1 MKFEFKNT
9 FLFILI
15 LLFSFGCS
23 SVKKSKVESQKSK
36 AIATETTNQKFK
48 NLALKTGAE
57 NHETYLPLL
66 GNKRIGIV
74 TNPTGIVKYQ
84 SIDIMYVQDPRI
96 EPQTKITNK
105 EISIVDFLLNKN
117 ISIQKIYAPE
127 HGFRGT
133 ADAGEV
139 IKDGKDIKTN
149 LPIISLYGNN
159 KKPKSEQLA
168 DIDIMIFDIQDVGAR
183 FYTYISTLHY
193 VMEAC
198 AENNIKLIVFD
209 RPNPNGTIVDGP
221 VLEMEHKSFVGMH
234 PIPVL
239 HGMTIGEYAKMI
251 NGEKWLANGVTCNLT
266 VIPCT
271 NYKRD
276 IPFSIPVKPSPNL
289 PNDQSINL
297 YASLCFFEGTNV
309 SVGRGTE
316 KQFQI
321 YGSPFLLKTDFSFT
335 PIPNFG
341 AKEPMHKDI
350 LCYGEDLTTI
360 KKVSHLELKWL
371 LKAYA
376 NTSDKTVF
384 FNDFFTKLAGTK
396 KLQEQIVNG
405 VSEKEIRKSWE
416 EGLNAFKEI
425 RKKYLIY

>member
-9 FLFILI
+9 FLFFSILFI
-15 LLFSFGCS
+15 LVGCS
-23 SVKKSKVESQKSK
+23 SAKNKKT
-36 AIATETTNQKFK
+36 ANTNNTPHPSDTPLKEG
-48 NLALKTGAE
+48 NLKTGAE
-57 NHETYLPLL
+57 NYTAYLPLL
-66 GNKRIGIV
+66 ANKKVGIV
-74 TNPTGIVKYQ
+74 TNPTGIV
-84 SIDIMYVQDPRI
+84 
-96 EPQTKITNK
+96 ENK
-105 EISIVDFLLNKN
+105 KHLVDFLLEKQINLL
-117 ISIQKIYAPE
+117 KIYAPE
-127 HGFRGT
+127 HGFRGI
-133 ADAGEV
+133 ADAGEM
-139 IKDGKDIKTN
+139 IKDGKDSKTN

-159 KKPKSEQLA
+159 KKPKPEQLV
-168 DIDIMIFDIQDVGAR
+168 DIDVMIFDIQDVGAR

-198 AENNIKLIVFD
+198 AENNIELIVLD

-234 PIPVL
+234 QIPVL

-251 NGEKWLANGVTCNLT
+251 NGEKWLENGIQCNLK

-271 NYKRD
+271 NYKRNMVY
-276 IPFSIPVKPSPNL
+276 SLPVKPSPNL
-289 PNDQSINL
+289 PNDQAINL

-321 YGSPFLLKTDFSFT
+321 YGSPFLTNFNFSFT
-335 PIPNFG
+335 PISNFG
-341 AKEPMHKDI
+341 AKEPMHKDV
-350 LCYGEDLTTI
+350 LCIGEDLTKI
-360 KKVSHLELKWL
+360 KKVTRLELKWL
-371 LKAYA
+371 IKAYSD
-376 NTSDKTVF
+376 TSDKTVF

-416 EGLNAFKEI
+416 ADLNSFKEM
-425 RKKYLIY
+425 RKQYLIY

>member
-36 AIATETTNQKFK
+36 TIVTETTNQKFK

-57 NHETYLPLL
+57 NYKEYLPLL
-66 GNKRIGIV
+66 ANKKIGIV
-74 TNPTGIVKYQ
+74 TNPTGIV
-84 SIDIMYVQDPRI
+84 
-96 EPQTKITNK
+96 ENK
-105 EISIVDFLLNKN
+105 KHLVDFLLDNKVDL
-117 ISIQKIYAPE
+117 QKIYAPE

-139 IKDGKDIKTN
+139 IKDGKDIQTN

-159 KKPKSEQLA
+159 KKPKPEQLA
-168 DIDIMIFDIQDVGAR
+168 DIDIVIFDIQDVGAR

-198 AENNIKLIVFD
+198 AENNIALLVFD

-266 VIPCT
+266 VIPNA

-276 IPFSIPVKPSPNL
+276 MPHSLPIKPSPNL

-321 YGSPFLLKTDFSFT
+321 YGSPFLLKTDFLFT

-350 LCYGEDLTTI
+350 LCYGEDLSKI
-360 KKVSHLELKWL
+360 KKVNRLELKWL
-371 LKAYA
+371 IKAYA

-396 KLQEQIVNG
+396 KLQEQIIEG
-405 VSEKEIRKSWE
+405 VSEKDIRKSWE
-416 EGLNAFKEI
+416 TDLNAFKET
-425 RKKYLIY
+425 RKKYLIYN

>member
-1 MKFEFKNT
+1 TYMKFEFKNT

-36 AIATETTNQKFK
+36 SIVIETANQKIK

-57 NHETYLPLL
+57 NYNAYLPLL
-66 GNKRIGIV
+66 ENKKIGIV
-74 TNPTGIVKYQ
+74 TNPTGIV
-84 SIDIMYVQDPRI
+84 
-96 EPQTKITNK
+96 ENK
-105 EISIVDFLLNKN
+105 KHLVDFLLENKVDL
-117 ISIQKIYAPE
+117 QKIYAPE

-159 KKPKSEQLA
+159 KKPKPEQLEN
-168 DIDIMIFDIQDVGAR
+168 IDIIIFDIQDVGVR

-198 AENNIKLIVFD
+198 AENNIELLVLD
-209 RPNPNGTIVDGP
+209 RPNPNGTIIDGP
-221 VLEMEHKSFVGMH
+221 ALEMDHKSFVGMH
-234 PIPVL
+234 SIPVL

-251 NGEKWLANGVTCNLT
+251 NGEKWLSNGVTCNLT
-266 VIPCT
+266 VIPCA
-271 NYKRD
+271 NYKREMPYSLP
-276 IPFSIPVKPSPNL
+276 IKPSPNL

-321 YGSPFLLKTDFSFT
+321 YGSPFLLKTDFSFI

-350 LCYGEDLTTI
+350 LCYGEDLSKI
-360 KKVSHLELKWL
+360 KKVNRLELKWL
-371 LKAYA
+371 IKAYA

-396 KLQEQIVNG
+396 KLQEQIIEG

-416 EGLNAFKEI
+416 ADLNAFKEM
-425 RKKYLIY
+425 RKLYLIYN

>member
-23 SVKKSKVESQKSK
+23 SVKKSKVESRKSK
-36 AIATETTNQKFK
+36 VESRKSKGLESETTNQKFK

-57 NHETYLPLL
+57 NYKEYLPLL
-66 GNKRIGIV
+66 ANKKIGIV
-74 TNPTGIVKYQ
+74 TNPTGIV
-84 SIDIMYVQDPRI
+84 
-96 EPQTKITNK
+96 ENK
-105 EISIVDFLLNKN
+105 KHLVDFLLDNKVDL
-117 ISIQKIYAPE
+117 QKIYAPE

-159 KKPKSEQLA
+159 KKPKPEQLA
-168 DIDIMIFDIQDVGAR
+168 DIDIVIFDIQDVGAR

-198 AENNIKLIVFD
+198 AENNIELLVLD
-209 RPNPNGTIVDGP
+209 RPNPNGSIVDGP
-221 VLEMEHKSFVGMH
+221 VLEIDHKSFVGMH
-234 PIPVL
+234 PIPVI

-271 NYKRD
+271 NYKREM
-276 IPFSIPVKPSPNL
+276 PYSLPVKPSPNL

-350 LCYGEDLTTI
+350 LCYGEDLSKI
-360 KKVSHLELKWL
+360 KKVSRLELKWL
-371 LKAYA
+371 IKTYA

-396 KLQEQIVNG
+396 KLQEQIIEG
-405 VSEKEIRKSWE
+405 ISEKEIRKSWE
-416 EGLNAFKEI
+416 TDLNVFKEM

>member
-36 AIATETTNQKFK
+36 AIATETTSQKFK

-57 NHETYLPLL
+57 NYNAYLPILT
-66 GNKRIGIV
+66 NKKIGIV
-74 TNPTGIVKYQ
+74 TNPTGIVESK
-84 SIDIMYVQDPRI
+84 
-96 EPQTKITNK
+96 KHL
-105 EISIVDFLLNKN
+105 VDFLLENKVDL
-117 ISIQKIYAPE
+117 QKIYAPE

-159 KKPKSEQLA
+159 KKPKTEQLA

-198 AENNIKLIVFD
+198 AENNIELLVLD
-209 RPNPNGTIVDGP
+209 RPNPNGSIVDGP
-221 VLEMEHKSFVGMH
+221 VLEIEHKSFVGMH

-251 NGEKWLANGVTCNLT
+251 NGEKWLANGVMCNLT
-266 VIPCT
+266 VIPCA
-271 NYKRD
+271 NYKREMPYSLP
-276 IPFSIPVKPSPNL
+276 IKPSPNL

-321 YGSPFLLKTDFSFT
+321 YGSPFLLKTDFSFI

-350 LCYGEDLTTI
+350 LCYGEDLSKI
-360 KKVSHLELKWL
+360 KKVNRLELKWL
-371 LKAYA
+371 IKAYA

-396 KLQEQIVNG
+396 KLQEQIIEG

-416 EGLNAFKEI
+416 ADLNAFKEM
-425 RKKYLIY
+425 RKLYLIYN

>member
-1 MKFEFKNT
+1 MKFVFKNT

-36 AIATETTNQKFK
+36 AIVTETTNQKFK
-48 NLALKTGAE
+48 NIALKTGAE
-57 NHETYLPLL
+57 NYNAYLPLL
-66 GNKRIGIV
+66 ANKKIGIV
-74 TNPTGIVKYQ
+74 TNPTGIVESK
-84 SIDIMYVQDPRI
+84 
-96 EPQTKITNK
+96 KHL
-105 EISIVDFLLNKN
+105 VDFLLEHKVDL
-117 ISIQKIYAPE
+117 QKIYAPE

-159 KKPKSEQLA
+159 KKPKPEQLA
-168 DIDIMIFDIQDVGAR
+168 DINIVIFDIQDVGAR

-198 AENNIKLIVFD
+198 AENNIELLVLD
-209 RPNPNGTIVDGP
+209 RPNPNGSIIDGP

-266 VIPCT
+266 VIPCA

-276 IPFSIPVKPSPNL
+276 MPYSLPVKPSPNL

-335 PIPNFG
+335 PFPNFG

-350 LCYGEDLTTI
+350 LCYGEDLSKI
-360 KKVSHLELKWL
+360 KKVSRLELKWL
-371 LKAYA
+371 IKTYA

-396 KLQEQIVNG
+396 KLQEQIIEG

-416 EGLNAFKEI
+416 TDLNAFKEM

>member
-23 SVKKSKVESQKSK
+23 SVKKSKVENQKSK
-36 AIATETTNQKFK
+36 ALEPETSSQKIK
-48 NLALKTGAE
+48 NLSIKTGAE
-57 NHETYLPLL
+57 NYGEYLPILT
-66 GNKRIGIV
+66 NKKIGIV
-74 TNPTGIVKYQ
+74 TNPTGIVESK
-84 SIDIMYVQDPRI
+84 
-96 EPQTKITNK
+96 KHL
-105 EISIVDFLLNKN
+105 VDFLLENKVDL
-117 ISIQKIYAPE
+117 QKIYAPE

-159 KKPKSEQLA
+159 KKPKPEQLEN
-168 DIDIMIFDIQDVGAR
+168 IDIIVFDIQDVGAR

-198 AENNIKLIVFD
+198 AENNIELLVLD
-209 RPNPNGTIVDGP
+209 RPNPNGSIIDGP
-221 VLEMEHKSFVGMH
+221 VLEIDQKSFVGMH

-251 NGEKWLANGVTCNLT
+251 NGEKWLTNGVTCNLT
-266 VIPCT
+266 VITCS

-276 IPFSIPVKPSPNL
+276 MSYSLPVKPSPNL

-350 LCYGEDLTTI
+350 LCYGEDLSKI
-360 KKVSHLELKWL
+360 KKVSRLELKWL
-371 LKAYA
+371 IKAYA
-376 NTSDKTVF
+376 NTSDKAIF

-396 KLQEQIVNG
+396 KLQEQIIEG

-416 EGLNAFKEI
+416 TDLNVFKEM

>member
-23 SVKKSKVESQKSK
+23 SVKKSKVESRKSK
-36 AIATETTNQKFK
+36 VESRKSKGLESETSSQKIK

-57 NHETYLPLL
+57 NYKEYLPLL
-66 GNKRIGIV
+66 ANKKIGIV
-74 TNPTGIVKYQ
+74 TNPTGI
-84 SIDIMYVQDPRI
+84 I
-96 EPQTKITNK
+96 ENK
-105 EISIVDFLLNKN
+105 KHLVDFLLDNKVEL
-117 ISIQKIYAPE
+117 QKIYAPE

-139 IKDGKDIKTN
+139 IKDGKDIQTN

-159 KKPKSEQLA
+159 KKPKTEQLEN
-168 DIDIMIFDIQDVGAR
+168 IDIIIFDIQDVGAR

-198 AENNIKLIVFD
+198 AEKNIELLVLD
-209 RPNPNGTIVDGP
+209 RPNPNGSIVDGP
-221 VLEMEHKSFVGMH
+221 VLEIEHKSFVGMH

-251 NGEKWLANGVTCNLT
+251 NGEKWLANGIQCKLK

-271 NYKRD
+271 NYKREMRY
-276 IPFSIPVKPSPNL
+276 SLPVKPSPNL

-341 AKEPMHKDI
+341 AKEPIHKDA
-350 LCYGEDLTTI
+350 LCYGEDLSKI
-360 KKVSHLELKWL
+360 KKVSRLELKWL
-371 LKAYA
+371 IKAYE
-376 NTSDKTVF
+376 NTSDKAVF

-396 KLQEQIVNG
+396 KLQEQIIEG
-405 VSEKEIRKSWE
+405 VSDKEIRKSWE
-416 EGLNAFKEI
+416 ANLNTFKEM
-425 RKKYLIY
+425 RKSYLIYN

>member
-36 AIATETTNQKFK
+36 ALEPETSIQKIK
-48 NLALKTGAE
+48 NLSIKTGAE
-57 NHETYLPLL
+57 NYGEYLPILT
-66 GNKRIGIV
+66 NKKIGIV
-74 TNPTGIVKYQ
+74 TNPTGIV
-84 SIDIMYVQDPRI
+84 
-96 EPQTKITNK
+96 
-105 EISIVDFLLNKN
+105 EIKKHLVDFLLENKVDL
-117 ISIQKIYAPE
+117 QKIYAPE

-159 KKPKSEQLA
+159 KKPKPEQLEN
-168 DIDIMIFDIQDVGAR
+168 IDIIVFDIQDVGAR

-198 AENNIKLIVFD
+198 AENNIELLVLD
-209 RPNPNGTIVDGP
+209 RPNPNGSIIDGP
-221 VLEMEHKSFVGMH
+221 VLEIDQKSFVGMH

-251 NGEKWLANGVTCNLT
+251 NGEKWLTNGVTCNLT
-266 VIPCT
+266 VITCS

-276 IPFSIPVKPSPNL
+276 MSYSLPVKPSPNL

-321 YGSPFLLKTDFSFT
+321 YGSPFLLKTEFSYT
-335 PIPNFG
+335 PQPNFG

-350 LCYGEDLTTI
+350 LCYGEDLSKI
-360 KKVSHLELKWL
+360 KKVNRLELKWL
-371 LKAYA
+371 IKAYA

-396 KLQEQIVNG
+396 KLQEQIIEG

-416 EGLNAFKEI
+416 TDLNAFKEM

>member
-36 AIATETTNQKFK
+36 TIVTETTSQKFK

-57 NHETYLPLL
+57 NYTAYLPLL
-66 GNKRIGIV
+66 ANKKIGIV
-74 TNPTGIVKYQ
+74 TNPTGIVESK
-84 SIDIMYVQDPRI
+84 
-96 EPQTKITNK
+96 KHL
-105 EISIVDFLLNKN
+105 VDFLLDSKVDL
-117 ISIQKIYAPE
+117 QKIYAPE

-159 KKPKSEQLA
+159 KKPKPEQLA
-168 DIDIMIFDIQDVGAR
+168 DIDVIIFDIQDVGAR

-198 AENNIKLIVFD
+198 AENNITLLVFD
-209 RPNPNGTIVDGP
+209 RPNPNGTLVDGP

-234 PIPVL
+234 TIPVL

-251 NGEKWLANGVTCNLT
+251 NGEKWLANGVMCNLT

-276 IPFSIPVKPSPNL
+276 MPYSLPVKPSPNL

-321 YGSPFLLKTDFSFT
+321 YGSPFLLKTEFSFT

-341 AKEPMHKDI
+341 AKEPMHKDV
-350 LCYGEDLTTI
+350 LCYGEDLSKI
-360 KKVSHLELKWL
+360 KKVSRLELKWL
-371 LKAYA
+371 IKAYA

-396 KLQEQIVNG
+396 KLQEQIIEG

-416 EGLNAFKEI
+416 TDLNTFKEM
-425 RKKYLIY
+425 RMKYLIYN

>member
-23 SVKKSKVESQKSK
+23 SVKKSKVESHQSK
-36 AIATETTNQKFK
+36 AIATETANQKIK

-57 NHETYLPLL
+57 NYEVYLPLL

-74 TNPTGIVKYQ
+74 TNPTGIV
-84 SIDIMYVQDPRI
+84 
-96 EPQTKITNK
+96 ENK
-105 EISIVDFLLNKN
+105 KHLVDFLLENKVDL
-117 ISIQKIYAPE
+117 QKIYAPE

-159 KKPKSEQLA
+159 KKPKPEQLEN
-168 DIDIMIFDIQDVGAR
+168 IDIIVFDIQDVGAR

-198 AENNIKLIVFD
+198 AENNIELLVLD
-209 RPNPNGTIVDGP
+209 RPNPNGSIIDGP
-221 VLEMEHKSFVGMH
+221 VLEIDQKSFVGMH

-266 VIPCT
+266 VIPCS

-276 IPFSIPVKPSPNL
+276 MSYSLPVKPSPNL

-321 YGSPFLLKTDFSFT
+321 YGSPFLLKTEFSFT
-335 PIPNFG
+335 PQPNFG

-350 LCYGEDLTTI
+350 LCFGEDLSKI
-360 KKVSHLELKWL
+360 KKVNRLELKWL
-371 LKAYA
+371 IKAYA
-376 NTSDKTVF
+376 NTSDKAIF

-396 KLQEQIVNG
+396 LLQKQIESDL
-405 VSEKEIRKSWE
+405 SEKEIRHSWE
-416 EGLNAFKEI
+416 TDLNAFKEM
-425 RKKYLIY
+425 RKKYLIYN

>member
-23 SVKKSKVESQKSK
+23 SVKKSKVESRKSK
-36 AIATETTNQKFK
+36 VESRKSKGLESETSSQKFK
-48 NLALKTGAE
+48 NLSIKTGAE
-57 NHETYLPLL
+57 NYIAYLPLL
-66 GNKRIGIV
+66 ANKKIGVV
-74 TNPTGIVKYQ
+74 TNPTGIVESK
-84 SIDIMYVQDPRI
+84 
-96 EPQTKITNK
+96 KHL
-105 EISIVDFLLNKN
+105 VDFLLENKVDL
-117 ISIQKIYAPE
+117 QKIYAPE

-139 IKDGKDIKTN
+139 IKDGKDIQTN

-159 KKPKSEQLA
+159 KKPKPEQLEN
-168 DIDIMIFDIQDVGAR
+168 IDIMIFDIQDVGAR

-198 AENNIKLIVFD
+198 AENNIDLLVLD
-209 RPNPNGTIVDGP
+209 RPNPNGSIIDGP
-221 VLEMEHKSFVGMH
+221 ILEIEHKSFVGMH

-251 NGEKWLANGVTCNLT
+251 NGEKWLANGITCNLT
-266 VIPCT
+266 VIPCA

-276 IPFSIPVKPSPNL
+276 MPYSLPVKPSPNL

-321 YGSPFLLKTDFSFT
+321 YGSPFLLKTDFLFT

-350 LCYGEDLTTI
+350 LCYGEDLSKI
-360 KKVSHLELKWL
+360 KKVNRLELKWL
-371 LKAYA
+371 IKAYA
-376 NTSDKTVF
+376 NTSDKIVF

-396 KLQEQIVNG
+396 KLQEQLIEG
-405 VSEKEIRKSWE
+405 VSEKDIRKSWE
-416 EGLNAFKEI
+416 ADLNAFKEM

>member
-23 SVKKSKVESQKSK
+23 SVKKSKVENQKSK
-36 AIATETTNQKFK
+36 ALEPETSSQKIK
-48 NLALKTGAE
+48 NLSIKTGAE
-57 NHETYLPLL
+57 NYGEYLPILT
-66 GNKRIGIV
+66 NKKIGIV
-74 TNPTGIVKYQ
+74 TNPTGIVESK
-84 SIDIMYVQDPRI
+84 
-96 EPQTKITNK
+96 KHL
-105 EISIVDFLLNKN
+105 VDFLLENKVDL
-117 ISIQKIYAPE
+117 QKIYAPE

-159 KKPKSEQLA
+159 KKPKPEQLEN
-168 DIDIMIFDIQDVGAR
+168 IDIIVFDIQDVGAR

-198 AENNIKLIVFD
+198 AENNIELLVLD
-209 RPNPNGTIVDGP
+209 RPNPNGSIIDGP
-221 VLEMEHKSFVGMH
+221 VLEIDQKSFVGMH

-251 NGEKWLANGVTCNLT
+251 NGEKWLTNGVTCNLT
-266 VIPCT
+266 VITCS

-276 IPFSIPVKPSPNL
+276 MSYSLPVKPSPNL

-350 LCYGEDLTTI
+350 LCYGEDLSKI
-360 KKVSHLELKWL
+360 KKVSRLELKWL
-371 LKAYA
+371 IKAYA
-376 NTSDKTVF
+376 NTSDKAIF

-396 KLQEQIVNG
+396 KLQEQIIEG

-416 EGLNAFKEI
+416 TDLNAFKEM